1 MAKGPR
7 KPSGK
12 SGKIE
17 NDSTAP
23 CTHRQQN
30 PTTGTASV
38 SKSISMVEPKYY
50 KDNVTLKIQVKE
62 TERKLCTLYLGES
75 ASLAAVKEEIVRK
88 NKAVILKNLFIKE
101 EQCRSR
107 IIKLF
112 IKDSESDGD
121 DTVTLKDLGMKNGES
136 HSMMVSFVRAL
147 AFLTQRQINNMVT
160 NVETQTEG
168 RYPQELIVQAI
179 NMAPECKLEQTISNL
194 LNNAVR
200 VFESILQ
207 SECPQ
212 VIAEVRAIREQNIY
226 PTCRIR
232 YQIIGEQYRQM
243 VLETFRM
250 TLPNVYNHLCKRTFF
265 CDYLLQ
271 TGIFTNAELDDQ
283 HRQLYDRI
291 M

>member
-1 MAKGPR
+1 MAKGPK
-7 KPSGK
+7 KPTGK
-12 SGKIE
+12 SGKID

-23 CTHRQQN
+23 CTHRQRN

-62 TERKLCTLYLGES
+62 TERKLCTLYLGEN
-75 ASLAAVKEEIVRK
+75 ATLAAVKDEIIKK
-88 NKAVILKNLFIKE
+88 NTSVILKNLFIKE
-101 EQCRSR
+101 DQCRSR

-112 IKDSESDGD
+112 INDLESDGD
-121 DTVTLKDLGMKNGES
+121 DAVTLKDLGMKNGES

-168 RYPQELIVQAI
+168 KYPQELIVQAI

-243 VLETFRM
+243 VLETFRT